1 MHTNRIRMLFL
12 IVCLGCLF
20 LCSCGLDEYYV
31 IDPPSASEISKS
43 QEDITQMVYS
53 FSPATVNVLT
63 SSQIN
68 MLGTAVYYRIFEKDD
83 GQTLDT
89 EITSVKSANTEYSEN
104 GINKIKEQYTRVT
117 FSDSVTS
124 YSSEY
129 IAPSTS
135 GARWTMR
142 LKDDL
147 RTNENASS
155 IALLT
160 ATNGTDTYD
169 VLLSESLSP
178 GEYYIN
184 AYAVTVGEV
193 SFIAHYSALAPL
205 GVLKFTIE

>member
-1 MHTNRIRMLFL
+1 MLFL

-31 IDPPSASEISKS
+31 IDPPSASEVSKS